1 MQKKKNKVKHR
12 NEQYLQHKAEE
23 ERKAQEAIATE
34 IELSGPLTVK
44 ELAEKM
50 GREVSEIIKK
60 LMLLGV
66 MASINQ
72 EVDVDTATIV
82 AEDFGVTVIEV
93 EPEEDPTDII
103 EIEDADRKSVV

>member
-1 MQKKKNKVKHR
+1 MQKKKNRVKHR
-12 NEQYLQHKAEE
+12 NEQYLQQKAEA
-23 ERKAQEAIATE
+23 ERKAEAAIATE
-34 IELSGPLTVK
+34 IELSGSLTVK

-82 AEDFGVTVIEV
+82 AEEFGVTVTEV
-93 EPEEDPTDII
+93 EPEEDPN
-103 EIEDADRKSVV
+103 

>member
-1 MQKKKNKVKHR
+1 
-12 NEQYLQHKAEE
+12 
-23 ERKAQEAIATE
+23 
-34 IELSGPLTVK
+34 
-44 ELAEKM
+44 M

-82 AEDFGVTVIEV
+82 AEEFWCNCN
-93 EPEEDPTDII
+93 
-103 EIEDADRKSVV
+103 